1 MHKITTNDIIAAIDD
16 ENCRDAERRTGES
29 RQAWRHRVRSLW
41 KDAHS
46 RPAKGTA
53 NYNNAPLQRA
63 DYEHRMARLR
73 AGMPGLRF

>member
-29 RQAWRHRVRSLW
+29 RQAWRHRVRTLW

-46 RPAKGTA
+46 RPSRGTV
-53 NYNNAPLQRA
+53 NYNGVPRQRE
-63 DYEHRMARLR
+63 DDERRMARLR
-73 AGMPGLRF
+73 AGMPGLKF